1 MAAARLRGSLVRWGS
16 ALGALSLAAVASVT
30 LRGEEADACG
40 WSGPSVEDLTTFDPR
55 IAEGEI
61 ADALYYNPY
70 QAGWGELCDSC
81 VSQALRDDWQGYLG
95 KAVTADDWDAIL
107 FRAQPDELKQLSE
120 QLGGKRAAVPAAYA
134 RSSLW
139 KDASAR
145 PKLRAA
151 VELVRLVRAVE
162 QTANAGRYQE
172 PAYDGAAGV
181 PGGVSGAGGAAGKAK
196 PRATPKQDLVATAK
210 AGLKAAAKDPFLA
223 QRYAF
228 AMVRALFYEK
238 RYDEV
243 IAAVEAQATALAA
256 PSSALKW
263 RARYYL
269 AGALMRTRQRARGNL
284 ELARIHA
291 GSWELAG
298 PAANDFRP
306 MEEADW
312 RESLR
317 LAGATKDA
325 TKDKVALWRLIG
337 VTRDGV
343 VAMREIQK
351 LDARSPLLALLM
363 VRELERSEGRDS
375 VWWDGPKDAAV
386 AARQKR
392 ELAALEQLAASI
404 AATPGADRPWLMTL
418 IAGHLAAKRGDLAA
432 AKRQLLAAL
441 AARPGDERVKTQVH
455 ASLAMALV
463 VDARDGGGP
472 ANQKLAKA
480 PTAERANAVAAEMLQ
495 VSKDFARL
503 GKLREE
509 VRGTLAS
516 AYLAAGKLVEAE
528 LLRPGLLEGQPGT
541 ADKWKDVSFL
551 KAMIAQASKQRT
563 PFEKFLV
570 ESSYSR
576 PQLEAE
582 LALRYLTSG
591 SFAEAAKIF
600 ASGNAASG
608 KLGTNPFT
616 MPLVDCHDCD
626 HERYAEA
633 PWTHANFAA
642 RLVELEKQAGG
653 KGESAA
659 SAALELGI
667 ALYNITWYGNAR
679 VVLADTHQ
687 KLEAPR
693 AAERWFKRAFELSR
707 DRERRA
713 KAAFFA
719 AKAELGT
726 LISAAQDAAAMN
738 DWDHIYL
745 SELPVPKTWFPV
757 LESFADTAYYQ
768 EVLAECGNFR
778 GWAARAK

>member
-1 MAAARLRGSLVRWGS
+1 MVRYGS
-16 ALGALSLAAVASVT
+16 ALGAILLAGVAAVT

-40 WSGPSVEDLTTFDPR
+40 WGGPVVEDLTTFDPR
-55 IAEGEI
+55 IAEGEA
-61 ADALYYNPY
+61 ADSLYYNPY

-81 VSQALRDDWQGYLG
+81 ATEALRQDWQGYLG
-95 KAVTADDWDAIL
+95 KAVTAEDWDAIL
-107 FRAQPDELKQLSE
+107 FRAKADELRQLSDG
-120 QLGGKRAAVPAAYA
+120 LAGKGTAAAPAGYA
-134 RSSLW
+134 QSSIW
-139 KDASAR
+139 RDASAR
-145 PKLRAA
+145 AKLRGA
-151 VELVRLVRAVE
+151 VELVRLARAVE
-162 QTANAGRYQE
+162 QTANAGGE
-172 PAYDGAAGV
+172 ESAAPP
-181 PGGVSGAGGAAGKAK
+181 PGKAGK
-196 PRATPKQDLVATAK
+196 RAPKQDLVATAK

-228 AMVRALFYEK
+228 QLVRELFYEK

-243 IAAVEAQATALAA
+243 IALVDKQAAALAA
-256 PSSALKW
+256 PSESLRW

-269 AGALMRTRQRARGNL
+269 AGALMRTKQRPRGNL

-317 LAGATKDA
+317 LAGLPRTGKDGAKEATQ
-325 TKDKVALWRLIG
+325 DKVALWRLIG
-337 VTRDGV
+337 LTRDGV
-343 VAMREIQK
+343 VAMREILK
-351 LDARSPLLALLM
+351 LDAKSPLLALLM

-392 ELAALEQLAASI
+392 ELAELEQLAQSI
-404 AATPGADRPWLMTL
+404 AAAPGADRPWLMTL
-418 IAGHLAAKRGDLAA
+418 IAGHLAAKRGELET

-441 AARPGDERVKTQVH
+441 AAKPNDERVKAQVH

-463 VDARDGGGP
+463 VDARDHGGGSGG
-472 ANQKLAKA
+472 KLAKA
-480 PTAERANAVAAEMLQ
+480 PASERANAVAEEMLK
-495 VSKDFARL
+495 VSKDFGRL
-503 GKLREE
+503 SKLREE

-528 LLRPGLLEGQPGT
+528 LLRPGLLEGQPAT

-551 KAMIAQASKQRT
+551 QAMIAQASKQAT
-563 PFEKFLV
+563 PFDRFLL
-570 ESSYSR
+570 EGSYSR
-576 PQLEAE
+576 AQLEAE
-582 LALRYLTSG
+582 LALRHLTSG
-591 SFAEAAKIF
+591 AFAEAAKLY
-600 ASGNAASG
+600 ASGRAASS

-626 HERYAEA
+626 HERYANA

-642 RLVELEKQAGG
+642 RLVELEKQASGR
-653 KGESAA
+653 GETAA
-659 SAALELGI
+659 SAALELGT

-687 KLEAPR
+687 TIEAPR

-713 KAAFFA
+713 KAAFYA

-726 LISAAQDAAAMN
+726 LLRAAEVAAAMSSYE
-738 DWDHIYL
+738 HIYL
-745 SELPVPKTWFPV
+745 NELPVPKTWFPV
-757 LESFADTAYYQ
+757 LEGFADTAYYK

-778 GWAARAK
+778 GWTQRAK